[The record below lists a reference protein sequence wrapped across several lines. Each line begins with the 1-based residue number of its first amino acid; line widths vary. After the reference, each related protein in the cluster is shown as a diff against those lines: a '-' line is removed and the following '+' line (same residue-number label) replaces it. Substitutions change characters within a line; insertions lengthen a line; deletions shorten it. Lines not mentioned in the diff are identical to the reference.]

1 MRGALAIARR
11 EIQSLFASPLAY
23 VLAAA
28 FVFAQAFYFN
38 IYVRAYARAGAFM
51 AQRPGGLEQLDL
63 HDRVMAPVL
72 SNTLF
77 LMLILVPFL
86 TMRSIAE
93 ERRQET
99 AELLFTSPITSL
111 QIVLGKYLGNL
122 WMIAVM
128 LVLSLSFPLYL
139 MGKTGV
145 DWGPILTGYLGL
157 LLLCSAFISVGIF
170 FSSLTEHQILAGVV
184 SFLSLMAFYVL
195 GLAARLFDAE
205 WQPFL
210 ESATFASHFE
220 DFARGVIDTGDIVYF
235 ISFTIFFLFLT
246 HRWLDSERWRS

>member
-1 MRGALAIARR
+1 MRGALAVARR

-28 FVFAQAFYFN
+28 FVFASGLFFN
-38 IYVRAYARAGAFM
+38 IFVRGYARAAALM

-63 HDRVMAPVL
+63 HHMVMVPVI
-72 SNTLF
+72 SNAQF
-77 LMLILVPFL
+77 LMLVLVPLL

-122 WMIAVM
+122 WMVAVM

-170 FSSLTEHQILAGVV
+170 FSSLTEHQVLAGVV
-184 SFLSLMAFYVL
+184 SFLSLIAFYVL

-220 DFARGVIDTGDIVYF
+220 DFARGIIDTGDIVYF
-235 ISFTIFFLFLT
+235 VSFTTFFLFLT